1 MLMQK
6 IAFLRKKINELI
18 VTNRSSE
25 ELQDLSRE
33 LDKLIIEYYSNKK
46 NTALH

>member
-18 VTNRSSE
+18 VTSRNSE

-33 LDKLIIEYYSNKK
+33 LDKLIIEYYSSKK
-46 NTALH
+46 NTA